1 MSILE
6 VIAIVFILIGVFFF
20 FTATVGLIRMPDY
33 YCRMQTTG
41 KGDTLGALLCLMGL
55 AIYNLDAGMT
65 LSNILVS
72 IKIMFIGI
80 FIFIANPTATHA
92 ISKAGLDCGVQV
104 WTKKKEVQQ

>member
-6 VIAIVFILIGVFFF
+6 IISIIFILGGLFFF

-41 KGDTLGALLCLMGL
+41 KGDTLGAVLCLSGL
-55 AIYNLDAGMT
+55 AIYNLDSG
-65 LSNILVS
+65 LSFPTVLVS
-72 IKIMFIGI
+72 IKIMFIAI

-92 ISKAGLDCGVQV
+92 ISKAGLDCGVKP
-104 WTKKKEVQQ
+104 WTKKKEVQS